1 MLFRL
6 MCLLHGHVTGDIPVL
21 ASPHGGWR
29 GPPHSSLQ
37 RPRERVEAA
46 VGSWGVDERSGSGAQ
61 HAPPQGH
68 RAVWI
73 YFFAMNVYFPLS
85 SDSLPSQ
92 IVTQK
97 DAGLGAFRANRP
109 TSEVLASHASP
120 RMGASEP
127 GPWNELET

>member
-73 YFFAMNVYFPLS
+73 YFFAMKVYLPLS
-85 SDSLPSQ
+85 PDSLSSQ
-92 IVTQK
+92 ITVH
-97 DAGLGAFRANRP
+97 LPESVNFAFTAP
-109 TSEVLASHASP
+109 FLVSYTAHTSSLFSETDHA
-120 RMGASEP
+120 
-127 GPWNELET
+127 

>member
-85 SDSLPSQ
+85 SDSLSSQ
-92 IVTQK
+92 ITVH
-97 DAGLGAFRANRP
+97 LPSPLNLAFTAP
-109 TSEVLASHASP
+109 FFVSYTAHTSSDF
-120 RMGASEP
+120 SET
-127 GPWNELET
+127 LHS